1 MPNKASMPLP
11 AAYALRKLGRDI
23 ALARRR
29 RDISTGDMAERPR
42 FELPVGRGFTPGRGT
57 PEVGGGSGR

>member
-11 AAYALRKLGRDI
+11 AAHALRKLGRDI
-23 ALARRR
+23 ALARRM
-29 RDISTGDMAERPR
+29 RDISAGDMAERPR
-42 FELPVGRGFTPGRGT
+42 FELPVGRGFTSGRGT

>member
-1 MPNKASMPLP
+1 MPLP

-42 FELPVGRGFTPGRGT
+42 FERMRAVNPMVPNLF
-57 PEVGGGSGR
+57 